1 MAAVQQQQRTGS
13 AQPLIPA
20 FAKRLR
26 RRKTLD

>member
-20 FAKRLR
+20 FAKRLLR
-26 RRKTLD
+26 RRTLD